1 MPGVEEL
8 TGGDP
13 AATVVENALR
23 KARAVHGDP
32 VLAADTAD
40 LELTTEW
47 IMLHGELEI
56 GTEAKPHTRKATIT
70 LTLDNDESIECSI
83 LTIYEAAGNEY
94 IALLP
99 LNEKGEN
106 EDGEVYIYRYHQENG
121 TPILENIEN
130 DEEYEAASDGFDEW
144 LDSLEYDELVEDEEE
159 E

>member
-1 MPGVEEL
+1 MSDFESCSGSC
-8 TGGDP
+8 
-13 AATVVENALR
+13 ENCGSAE
-23 KARAVHGDP
+23 DCS
-32 VLAADTAD
+32 
-40 LELTTEW
+40 
-47 IMLHGELEI
+47 
-56 GTEAKPHTRKATIT
+56 KATIT

-121 TPILENIEN
+121 TPVLENIEN

-144 LDSLEYDELVEDEEE
+144 LDSLEYDELVEGEEE

>member
-1 MPGVEEL
+1 MSDFESC
-8 TGGDP
+8 GGSC
-13 AATVVENALR
+13 ENCAS
-23 KARAVHGDP
+23 AEDCS
-32 VLAADTAD
+32 
-40 LELTTEW
+40 
-47 IMLHGELEI
+47 
-56 GTEAKPHTRKATIT
+56 KATIT

-130 DEEYEAASDGFDEW
+130 DEEYEAASEGFDEW
-144 LDSLEYDELVEDEEE
+144 LDSLEYDELVEGEEE

>member
-1 MPGVEEL
+1 MSDFETCGGSCEDCKSVE
-8 TGGDP
+8 DCS
-13 AATVVENALR
+13 
-23 KARAVHGDP
+23 
-32 VLAADTAD
+32 
-40 LELTTEW
+40 
-47 IMLHGELEI
+47 
-56 GTEAKPHTRKATIT
+56 KATIT

-83 LTIYEAAGNEY
+83 LTIYGAAGNEY

-121 TPILENIEN
+121 TPVLENIEN

-144 LDSLEYDELVEDEEE
+144 LDSREYDELVEGEEE

>member
-1 MPGVEEL
+1 MRRQL
-8 TGGDP
+8 SR
-13 AATVVENALR
+13 TVLLQE
-23 KARAVHGDP
+23 
-32 VLAADTAD
+32 TA
-40 LELTTEW
+40 
-47 IMLHGELEI
+47 GEGE
-56 GTEAKPHTRKATIT
+56 TIT

-130 DEEYEAASDGFDEW
+130 DESMRQRLTDLTSGLTHLSTMSW
-144 LDSLEYDELVEDEEE
+144 
-159 E
+159 